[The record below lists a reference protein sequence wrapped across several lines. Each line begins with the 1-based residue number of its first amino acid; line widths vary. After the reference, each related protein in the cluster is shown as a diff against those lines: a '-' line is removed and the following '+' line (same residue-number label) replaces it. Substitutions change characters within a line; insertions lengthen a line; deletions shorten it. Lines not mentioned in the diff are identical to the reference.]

1 MTFALNLLYLCIKQ
15 NADMGNNKKS
25 FLEKFRHKYRL
36 SIYRDETY
44 EEVLNLKLSKL
55 NVFTLVGIITIIFL
69 TIVIA
74 IIAYTPVREFIPGY
88 PNQSTV
94 TNIRKNEFLLDS
106 LEIELSK
113 RDRYFNNLK
122 KILSGEDPD
131 NYDNFADT
139 GGRYENIEFSR
150 SAEDSLL
157 RQMMEQ
163 EQQFNLSYSS
173 AKRPVSSISSIH
185 FFPPIKGMV
194 TNAFSTTNNHYGIDI
209 VAAPNEVVK
218 AVMEGTVIMSSWT
231 LETGWVIQIQHDN
244 NLLSI
249 YKHNAELLKRQ
260 GDFVKTGDPI
270 AIIGNSGE
278 LTTGPHLH
286 FELWHNMA
294 PINPL
299 DYIVF

>member
-1 MTFALNLLYLCIKQ
+1 
-15 NADMGNNKKS
+15 MGNKKKS
-25 FLEKFRHKYRL
+25 FLEKFKHKYRL

-55 NVFTLVGIITIIFL
+55 NVFTLVGIITIVFL
-69 TIVIA
+69 TIVIS

-88 PNQSTV
+88 PDENTV
-94 TNIRKNEFLLDS
+94 ANIRKNEFLLDS

-113 RDRYFNNLK
+113 RDRYFDNLK

-131 NYDNFADT
+131 NYDNYADT
-139 GGRYENIEFSR
+139 TVRYENIEFSK

-157 RQMMEQ
+157 RQMIEREEQ
-163 EQQFNLSYSS
+163 FDLSYSS
-173 AKRPVSSISSIH
+173 AKRSQSSISSIH
-185 FFPPIKGMV
+185 FFPPLKGLV
-194 TNAFSTTNNHYGIDI
+194 TNSFSTTNNHYGIDI

-218 AVMEGTVIMSSWT
+218 AVLDGTVIMSSWT
-231 LETGWVIQIQHDN
+231 LETGWVIQIQHEN

-260 GDFVKTGDPI
+260 GDFVKAGDPI

-299 DYIVF
+299 DYMVF

>member
-1 MTFALNLLYLCIKQ
+1 
-15 NADMGNNKKS
+15 MGNNKRP
-25 FLEKFRHKYRL
+25 FLEKFKHKYRL

-55 NVFTLVGIITIIFL
+55 NVFALIGMISILFLV
-69 TIVIA
+69 IVIS
-74 IIAYTPVREFIPGY
+74 IIAYTPIREIIPGY
-88 PNQSTV
+88 PDENTIA
-94 TNIRKNEFLLDS
+94 NIRQNQLLLDS
-106 LEIELSK
+106 LEIEMNK
-113 RDRYFNNLK
+113 RDRYFENIR
-122 KILSGEDPD
+122 KIMSGENPE
-131 NYDNFADT
+131 NYDNSNDT
-139 GGRYENIEFSR
+139 SIRYENIQFTS
-150 SAEDSLL
+150 SNEDSLL
-157 RQMMEQ
+157 RQMIEQ
-163 EQQFNLSYSS
+163 EGQYDLSYSP
-173 AKRPVSSISSIH
+173 AKKTASSISSTH
-185 FFPPIKGMV
+185 FFPPIKGLV
-194 TNAFSTTNNHYGIDI
+194 TNTFNTANNHYGIDI

-218 AVMEGTVIMSSWT
+218 ATLNGTVIMSTWT

-244 NLLSI
+244 NLLSV

-260 GDFVKTGDPI
+260 GDYVKAGDPI

>member
-1 MTFALNLLYLCIKQ
+1 MANK
-15 NADMGNNKKS
+15 KKS
-25 FLEKFRHKYRL
+25 FLEKFKHKYRL

-44 EEVLNLKLSKL
+44 QEVLNLKLSKL
-55 NVFTLVGIITIIFL
+55 NVFTLVGIITIVFL
-69 TIVIA
+69 TIVIS

-88 PNQSTV
+88 PDENTV
-94 TNIRKNEFLLDS
+94 ASIRKNEFLLDS
-106 LEIELSK
+106 LEFELSK
-113 RDRYFNNLK
+113 RDRYFDNLK

-131 NYDNFADT
+131 NYDNYADT
-139 GGRYENIEFSR
+139 SVRYENIEFSR

-157 RQMMEQ
+157 RQMIEKEEQ
-163 EQQFNLSYSS
+163 FDLSYSS
-173 AKRPVSSISSIH
+173 ALKSQSSISSIH
-185 FFPPIKGMV
+185 FFPPIKGLV
-194 TNAFSTTNNHYGIDI
+194 TNSFSTSNNHYGIDI

-218 AVMEGTVIMSSWT
+218 AILDGTVTMSSWT

-260 GDFVKTGDPI
+260 GDFVKAGDPI

-299 DYIVF
+299 DYMVF

>member
-1 MTFALNLLYLCIKQ
+1 
-15 NADMGNNKKS
+15 MGNKKKS
-25 FLEKFRHKYRL
+25 FLEKFKHKYRL

-44 EEVLNLKLSKL
+44 EEVLNLKLSRL
-55 NVFTLVGIITIIFL
+55 NVFTLVGIITIVFL
-69 TIVIA
+69 TIVIS

-88 PNQSTV
+88 PDEVTV
-94 TNIRKNEFLLDS
+94 ANIRKNEFLLDS
-106 LEIELSK
+106 LEFELSK

-131 NYDNFADT
+131 DYDNYADT
-139 GGRYENIEFSR
+139 SVRYENIEFTR
-150 SAEDSLL
+150 SAEDSVL
-157 RQMMEQ
+157 RQMIEQ
-163 EQQFNLSYSS
+163 EEQFNLSYSS
-173 AKRPVSSISSIH
+173 ARRSQSLISSIH
-185 FFPPIKGMV
+185 FFPPLKGLV
-194 TNAFSTTNNHYGIDI
+194 TNSFSTTNNHYGIDI
-209 VAAPNEVVK
+209 VAPPNEVVK
-218 AVMEGTVIMSSWT
+218 AILDGTVIMSSWT
-231 LETGWVIQIQHDN
+231 LETGWVIQVQHDN

-260 GDFVKTGDPI
+260 GDFVKAGDPI

>member
-1 MTFALNLLYLCIKQ
+1 
-15 NADMGNNKKS
+15 MGNKKKS
-25 FLEKFRHKYRL
+25 FLEKFKHKYRL

-55 NVFTLVGIITIIFL
+55 NVFTLVGIITIVFL
-69 TIVIA
+69 TIVIS

-88 PNQSTV
+88 PDENTV
-94 TNIRKNEFLLDS
+94 ANIRKNEFLLDS

-113 RDRYFNNLK
+113 RDRYFDNLK

-131 NYDNFADT
+131 NYDNYADT
-139 GGRYENIEFSR
+139 TIRYENIEFSK
-150 SAEDSLL
+150 STEDSLL
-157 RQMMEQ
+157 RQMIER
-163 EQQFNLSYSS
+163 EEQFNLSYSS
-173 AKRPVSSISSIH
+173 AKRSQSPISSIH
-185 FFPPIKGMV
+185 FFPPLKGLV
-194 TNAFSTTNNHYGIDI
+194 TNSFSTTNNHYGIDI

-218 AVMEGTVIMSSWT
+218 AVLDGTVIMSSWT
-231 LETGWVIQIQHDN
+231 LETGWVIQIQHEN

-260 GDFVKTGDPI
+260 GDFVKAGDPI

-299 DYIVF
+299 DYMVF